1 MKDLPILRYKNEIK
15 EKLKNNNLI
24 VIKGETGCGKTT
36 QVPQIINE
44 LYFDKKENDDKDEK
58 SNQNYSKKILVS
70 LPRRVATITVAERV
84 SKEMKRG
91 NVGEY
96 VGYSIRFKN
105 VCSKKT
111 KIKFVTDGILIREI
125 MGDPLLKNYKFIIL
139 DEIHERSIRTDVLLG
154 YTKILLEKRK
164 NLKIILMSAT
174 FDINIFNSF
183 LGNPPIISIPHKI
196 HKISI
201 FYPKN
206 VIEDY
211 LLSIVCTILQI
222 HFENSYTKK
231 NMNSSEYYEHDD
243 LKNADQELC
252 DHANISK
259 NINNFNTQTSDFAN
273 ECDENYNNI
282 IGDILVFLPG
292 QEEIEMVN
300 IMLKEKLK
308 IIYKGILLKK
318 LINDKKNTNIND
330 DEDIITKFNYAMGSL
345 HENPI
350 DDISFHFGDIEII
363 PDKIYTMKI
372 LQLYSSLPNKK
383 QKMIFDPV
391 SPNTR
396 KVILSTNIAETS
408 VTIPNIKYVI
418 DSGKAKVKFF
428 DEKKGCSILKI
439 TKISKDS
446 AIQRSGRAGRE
457 GPGKVYR
464 IYTKEEY
471 ENMKSFLI
479 PEIFRSDLTQIY
491 LELKAMNIKNPLN
504 FNFPENPKKEFFI
517 HSAKMLFKI
526 KAIDVNNN
534 LTELGKQLSL
544 LPISPIY
551 GNMLLASVS
560 FNCIDEMATLIALLN
575 CDSIFLNFNFYDEND
590 GVDTNLTTTA
600 SKNEDNDELKISDK
614 NKIISIS
621 RKKLIHPDG
630 DHLTIIHAFY
640 LWEQEITNSEKKQFC
655 NMYGLNNE
663 VLINVQ
669 KIKKQ
674 LLEILSNKM
683 GIKINK
689 KLHMHKWDNIMM
701 SLCKSCYFNVA
712 KHISNSSLF
721 MNLVTKTKLRIHPS
735 STLFNSFNKPSFI
748 FYSDVVQTKKLY
760 ARVVT
765 KVNPEWLIKYVPN
778 NFQISKD

>member
-1 MKDLPILRYKNEIK
+1 
-15 EKLKNNNLI
+15 
-24 VIKGETGCGKTT
+24 
-36 QVPQIINE
+36 
-44 LYFDKKENDDKDEK
+44 
-58 SNQNYSKKILVS
+58 
-70 LPRRVATITVAERV
+70 
-84 SKEMKRG
+84 
-91 NVGEY
+91 
-96 VGYSIRFKN
+96 
-105 VCSKKT
+105 
-111 KIKFVTDGILIREI
+111 
-125 MGDPLLKNYKFIIL
+125 
-139 DEIHERSIRTDVLLG
+139 
-154 YTKILLEKRK
+154 
-164 NLKIILMSAT
+164 
-174 FDINIFNSF
+174 
-183 LGNPPIISIPHKI
+183 
-196 HKISI
+196 
-201 FYPKN
+201 
-206 VIEDY
+206 
-211 LLSIVCTILQI
+211 
-222 HFENSYTKK
+222 
-231 NMNSSEYYEHDD
+231 
-243 LKNADQELC
+243 
-252 DHANISK
+252 
-259 NINNFNTQTSDFAN
+259 
-273 ECDENYNNI
+273 
-282 IGDILVFLPG
+282 
-292 QEEIEMVN
+292 
-300 IMLKEKLK
+300 
-308 IIYKGILLKK
+308 
-318 LINDKKNTNIND
+318 
-330 DEDIITKFNYAMGSL
+330 
-345 HENPI
+345 
-350 DDISFHFGDIEII
+350 
-363 PDKIYTMKI
+363 
-372 LQLYSSLPNKK
+372 
-383 QKMIFDPV
+383 
-391 SPNTR
+391 
-396 KVILSTNIAETS
+396 
-408 VTIPNIKYVI
+408 
-418 DSGKAKVKFF
+418 
-428 DEKKGCSILKI
+428 
-439 TKISKDS
+439 
-446 AIQRSGRAGRE
+446 
-457 GPGKVYR
+457 
-464 IYTKEEY
+464 
-471 ENMKSFLI
+471 
-479 PEIFRSDLTQIY
+479 
-491 LELKAMNIKNPLN
+491 MNIKNPLN